1 MAYKRAK
8 KSYFAEKKTAPQG
21 VGKNIL
27 RTDCLSRDLHGN
39 TQNYYGVLF
48 IDIFMFLPLKQF

>member
-39 TQNYYGVLF
+39 TQNY
-48 IDIFMFLPLKQF
+48 

>member
-1 MAYKRAK
+1 MAYKRTK
-8 KSYFAEKKTAPQG
+8 KSYFAEKTAPQG

-27 RTDCLSRDLHGN
+27 RTDCPSRDLHGN